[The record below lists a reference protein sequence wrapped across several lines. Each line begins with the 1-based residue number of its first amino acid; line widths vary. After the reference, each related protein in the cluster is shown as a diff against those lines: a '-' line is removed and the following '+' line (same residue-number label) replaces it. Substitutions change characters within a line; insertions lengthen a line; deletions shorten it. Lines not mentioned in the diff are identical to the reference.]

1 MAISFCR
8 VNELAKRKLILGQ
21 RVKLKNTVG
30 QTHKH
35 KIAYVIDG
43 LSMGGAERL
52 MVPILKHLSR
62 TEFEAYVCALQSKD
76 GNPMADEIRALGIPV
91 HCLDIK
97 HLRDWNGLPRLIK
110 YLKEHD
116 VDLVHTQ
123 LEFANILGNISARLL
138 HLPSVCT
145 IHVMPALDVKAKSK
159 LHQKLEWFVLN
170 HFCDRV
176 ISVSEEARE
185 YHLQISGAAT
195 GLVSTIYNGI
205 DLSGFLS
212 LDRAVERGNVRAEL
226 GIPSEASLL
235 TTVAVLRPPKGIQYM
250 IRALPAILASNSNT
264 YYLVVGDG
272 SHREALIEEVK
283 NSGVGDRVIFAGMRR
298 DVPRL
303 LSASDIFVLPTLTEA
318 LPTVLAEAMAAKLP
332 IIASRVGGV
341 PEMMTDGQNGCLVE
355 PEDVEGLARACI
367 DLLANPE
374 KRTAMGAEGWK
385 IVNQK
390 FNIEKQVDQLEALYL
405 AQLHAHGK

>member
-1 MAISFCR
+1 
-8 VNELAKRKLILGQ
+8 VTQLNKLADKSRKY
-21 RVKLKNTVG
+21 
-30 QTHKH
+30 

-62 TEFEAYVCALQSKD
+62 PNFGAYVCALQSKD
-76 GNPMADEIRALGIPV
+76 DNPMADEIRALGIPV
-91 HCLDIK
+91 SCLDIK
-97 HLRDWNGLPRLIK
+97 HLRDWNGLPRLIQ
-110 YLKEHD
+110 YLKEND

-138 HLPSVCT
+138 RLPSVCT
-145 IHVMPALDVKAKSK
+145 IHTMPSLDVKAKSK

-170 HFCDRV
+170 HFCERV

-195 GLVSTIYNGI
+195 SRVSTIYNGI
-205 DLSGFLS
+205 DFSNFLG
-212 LDRAVERGNVRAEL
+212 LDRELERVKVRTEL
-226 GIPSEASLL
+226 AIPSDANLL
-235 TTVAVLRPPKGIQYM
+235 TTVAVLRPQKGIEYM
-250 IRALPAILASNSNT
+250 IRALPAVQASNPNT

-272 SHREALIEEVK
+272 PHRNLLVEEANK
-283 NSGVGDRVIFAGMRR
+283 SNVGNRVIFTGMRK
-298 DVPRL
+298 DVARL
-303 LSASDIFVLPTLTEA
+303 LSASDVFVLPTLTEA

-332 IIASRVGGV
+332 IVASRVGGI
-341 PEMMTDGQNGCLVE
+341 PEMIVDGQNGCLVE
-355 PEDVEGLARACI
+355 PEDVKSLVQACI
-367 DLLANPE
+367 DLLASPE
-374 KRTAMGAEGWK
+374 KRTAMSAEGWK

-405 AQLHAHGK
+405 DQLHAHGK